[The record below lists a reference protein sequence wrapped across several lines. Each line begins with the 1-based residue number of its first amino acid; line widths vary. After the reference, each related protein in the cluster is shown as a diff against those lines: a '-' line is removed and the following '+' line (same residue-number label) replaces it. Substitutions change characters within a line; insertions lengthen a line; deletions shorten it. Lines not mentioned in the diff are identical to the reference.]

1 MVDSQTSNA
10 KRVRNL
16 AIFAGCALV
25 WFFLD
30 RFVKS
35 FVDAHYVKGDV
46 FVENVLGLFQFRL
59 VHNTGAAW
67 GSFENYTEIIAVVSL
82 IICLVLLI
90 CACIFSNRA
99 HPIEMISLALICAGG
114 FGNLYDRVV
123 QGYVVDFISTTFI
136 NFPTFNIADIGVTC
150 GMIALVICVIVRT
163 FKEDTRHGSQS

>member
-1 MVDSQTSNA
+1 MTPFFQNHI

-30 RFVKS
+30 RLIKS
-35 FVDAHYVKGDV
+35 FVESHFDKGDV
-46 FVENVLGLFQFRL
+46 FVNNVLGLFEFRL

-67 GSFENYTEIIAVVSL
+67 GSFENYTAIIACISF
-82 IICLVLLI
+82 IICIVLVI
-90 CACIFSNRA
+90 YAIVFSNRA
-99 HPIEMISLALICAGG
+99 HVIEMISLALICAGG
-114 FGNLYDRVV
+114 FGNLFDRVT

-150 GMIALVICVIVRT
+150 GLIILLLCLIIRT
-163 FKEDTRHGSQS
+163 FKEDANCGSQS